1 LLILFCKES
10 LCVAL
15 NLSDI
20 LVHGVFA
27 NEKPQARQNTNVHLS
42 IFILIHLIISHPQI
56 LYSLDFYYFKKNS

>member
-1 LLILFCKES
+1 S
-10 LCVAL
+10 LCAAL

-42 IFILIHLIISHPQI
+42 IFILEMSLRMI
-56 LYSLDFYYFKKNS
+56 LSQYGVVRLKYQRKKI